1 MLDVFNNCLLKY
13 PVRLFFATYFVLYN
27 VLFMILLVHYVLSA
41 FDLAGADKS
50 SMSTTPKE
58 PFLREWLRE
67 EMRRQLQCDPSEAML
82 DSALEQMAAQDERW
96 ATTPQLNREAVQ
108 DYWRSASS
116 MGNRPED
123 YLRAPTERSQFLLE
137 LLRLA
142 GLLDPSILEIGCN
155 AGRNLAW
162 LQQAGFTRL
171 AGIEI
176 SPAAMRLLRETY
188 PELAVSAMLYES
200 ALEDAVLGFADR
212 QFDVVFSMAVL
223 VHIHSD
229 SDWVFP
235 EIARI
240 TGDCLITIEDELNET
255 PRHFLRQ
262 YQTVFEAH
270 GLTQVLKR
278 DCSHI
283 DGLGPYTARMFRRF

>member
-1 MLDVFNNCLLKY
+1 MIFMVQY
-13 PVRLFFATYFVLYN
+13 RLSTPAR
-27 VLFMILLVHYVLSA
+27 S
-41 FDLAGADKS
+41 LADIS
-50 SMSTTPKE
+50 SMSTTGKE

-67 EMRRQLQCDPSEAML
+67 EMQRQLKRTPSEAML
-82 DSALEQMAAQDERW
+82 DAVLEQMAAQDERW
-96 ATTPQLNREAVQ
+96 AATPQLSRDAVQ
-108 DYWRSASS
+108 EYWRSASD

-123 YLRAPTERSQFLLE
+123 YVRAPVERSQFLLE
-137 LLRLA
+137 LIRLA
-142 GLLDPSILEIGCN
+142 QLQDPSILELGCN

-162 LQQAGFTRL
+162 LQQAGYTRL
-171 AGIEI
+171 TGIEI
-176 SPAAMRLLRETY
+176 SPAAVALLRETY
-188 PELAVSAMLYES
+188 PALAACATLHES
-200 ALEDAVLGFADR
+200 ALEDALPGFADR
-212 QFDVVFSMAVL
+212 QFDVVYSLAVL

-262 YQTVFEAH
+262 YQAVFEAQ